1 MLLNFGS
8 RGEDVKK
15 LQSKLNLEPD
25 GIFGR
30 ITEQTV
36 KNWQIKNKLSATG
49 VIDDNQWE
57 ILFNINSYVTDNKTF
72 IKLDKLK
79 GYVPDFVL
87 EQLTYVMPKFNITN
101 ILRLSHFLAQCAHE
115 SGNFKAVTENLNYS
129 EEGLKKIFPK
139 YFPGNLAASYARNP
153 QKIGSRVYGNRMGNG
168 NESTGEGFKF
178 RGRGYIQ
185 LTGKNNYKGFS
196 NFIGEDAVLNPDII
210 STKYPLASAAY
221 FFNSNN
227 LWSSC
232 DKGSS
237 VDVITEVT
245 RRVNGG
251 VTGLSERI
259 IYFNKFWG
267 ILK

>member
-1 MLLNFGS
+1 MLLKIGS
-8 RGEDVKK
+8 KGEIVKT

-25 GIFGR
+25 GIFGK
-30 ITEQTV
+30 ITEQSV
-36 KNWQIKNKLSATG
+36 KNWQTQHELPITG
-49 VIDDNQWE
+49 VIDDNQWG
-57 ILFNINSYVTDNKTF
+57 ILFNINNYNSNKTS
-72 IKLDKLK
+72 INIEKLR
-79 GYVPDFVL
+79 GYIPDFVL
-87 EQLTYVMPKFNITN
+87 DQLKYVMIKFNIIN

-115 SGNFKAVTENLNYS
+115 SGNFKVVVENLNYS

-139 YFPGNLAASYARNP
+139 YFPGNLAVSYARNP

-168 NESTGEGFKF
+168 DELTGEGFKF

-196 NFIGEDAVLNPDII
+196 IFIGEDAVLNPDII

-237 VDVITEVT
+237 VDIITEVT

-251 VTGLSERI
+251 TNGLNDRI
-259 IYFNKFWG
+259 KYFNEIYKR
-267 ILK
+267 LTS